1 MTSLCLPMPL
11 MSCVAPQSTEVS
23 TRPVASVPALEL
35 PRTLERPPYSPS
47 SDSNAHLALAAADP
61 ANAHLPLPFIQD
73 QLARHSA
80 QLLAGLRALPIPRTI
95 RGPLDDDTP
104 DTIETTVPNDDSSV
118 IYPTHVLVASASVP
132 PASEGPAPD
141 LDAPLPLV
149 LVSIHGLVLAAH
161 CAAAVR
167 ILPSAPAP
175 VPGADSNSNAISG
188 SNSDSRTLPP
198 DSDGLTSIADTILVP
213 DPDDG
218 TDTDAHTLTLTLPIC
233 PVPSV
238 LPSLEALLALRTW
251 MYTKSLSALFA
262 AFFPGLPLDDS
273 ETQILTLKDASSE
286 LIAHLSARLLS
297 SSPNSDPAPSP
308 SHLLHSAARVRD
320 IWLTARALEVYRTA
334 EVWDALDLAWEVVL
348 LALSIWA
355 EENTMCGNGIGNGIG
370 GAPAAGDDM
379 HVVHSDSAGS

>member
-1 MTSLCLPMPL
+1 

-23 TRPVASVPALEL
+23 TRPIASVSTPTLEL

-80 QLLAGLRALPIPRTI
+80 QMLAGLRALPIPRTI
-95 RGPLDDDTP
+95 PGPLDDDTP

-118 IYPTHVLVASASVP
+118 IYPTHILVASVSVP

-141 LDAPLPLV
+141 MDVPLPLV
-149 LVSIHGLVLAAH
+149 LVSIHGLVLAVH
-161 CAAAVR
+161 CAAAVH
-167 ILPSAPAP
+167 ILLLTPRADSDPDP
-175 VPGADSNSNAISG
+175 DSNSNST
-188 SNSDSRTLPP
+188 SDSRTLPP
-198 DSDGLTSIADTILVP
+198 SPDESTADTKSG
-213 DPDDG
+213 DND
-218 TDTDAHTLTLTLPIC
+218 TDTDTHTLTLTLPIC

-273 ETQILTLKDASSE
+273 ERPTLTLKDASSE
-286 LIAHLSARLLS
+286 LIAHLSAQLLS
-297 SSPNSDPAPSP
+297 SSPNSDPASP

-348 LALSIWA
+348 LALSTWA
-355 EENTMCGNGIGNGIG
+355 EKNAMSENGIGNGIRG
-370 GAPAAGDDM
+370 VPAAGDDM